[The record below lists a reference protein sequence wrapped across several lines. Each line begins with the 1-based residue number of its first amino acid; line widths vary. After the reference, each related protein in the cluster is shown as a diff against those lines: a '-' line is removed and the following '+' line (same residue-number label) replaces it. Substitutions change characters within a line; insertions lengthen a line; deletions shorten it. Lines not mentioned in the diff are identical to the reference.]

1 MMRDTLIVVF
11 MSLRVMSTDV
21 LAVALGRGHR
31 MDAVEP
37 GTGGPAGNARLTA
50 WTGLLLLV
58 LSVAELITLL
68 DVRGLISWHIGIGVL
83 LVPPALLKTGS
94 TGWRIA
100 RYYTGHRTYVEAGPP
115 PLLLRLFGPLVVIF
129 TLAVLVSGVVLALIG
144 PNNSRHVLVH
154 LFGQR
159 IDGVTLHQAAFAAWA
174 VVTGLHVLTRL
185 VPALQLTVLPGD
197 KGDHV
202 PGPRRR
208 GIALALTVAVAAAS
222 AAVVLGLSADWRSE
236 QVRGHELPPAPGAQ
250 SP

>member
-1 MMRDTLIVVF
+1 
-11 MSLRVMSTDV
+11 MSVRVMATDV
-21 LAVALGRGHR
+21 VAVALGRGHR
-31 MDAVEP
+31 TDAVES

-115 PLLLRLFGPLVVIF
+115 PLLLRLLGPLVVIF

-144 PNNSRHVLVH
+144 PDNSRHVLMH

-174 VVTGLHVLTRL
+174 IVTGLHVLTRL
-185 VPALQLTVLPGD
+185 VPALQLTVLPSGKRD
-197 KGDHV
+197 QV

-208 GIALALTVAVAAAS
+208 GVALVLTVAVAAAS
-222 AAVVLGLSADWRSE
+222 AALVLGVSGDWRSE
-236 QVRGHELPPAPGAQ
+236 PPRGHEPPSAPGAPQ
-250 SP
+250 P

>member
-1 MMRDTLIVVF
+1 

-31 MDAVEP
+31 VDAVAP

-58 LSVAELITLL
+58 LSLAELITLL

-94 TGWRIA
+94 TGWRIV
-100 RYYTGHRTYVEAGPP
+100 RYYTGQRTYVEAGPP
-115 PLLLRLFGPLVVIF
+115 PLLLRLLGPLVVIF

-144 PNNSRHVLVH
+144 PDNSRHVLANI
-154 LFGQR
+154 FGQR

-185 VPALQLTVLPGD
+185 VPALQLTVLPGG

-208 GIALALTVAVAAAS
+208 GIALALTLAVAAAS
-222 AAVVLGLSADWRSE
+222 AALVLGLSTDWRSE
-236 QVRGHELPPAPGAQ
+236 QGRDHELTPAPGEAQ
-250 SP
+250 RNFV

>member
-1 MMRDTLIVVF
+1 

-31 MDAVEP
+31 EDAVAP

-115 PLLLRLFGPLVVIF
+115 PLLLRLLGPLVVIF

-144 PNNSRHVLVH
+144 PDNSRHVLTNI
-154 LFGQR
+154 FGQR

-185 VPALQLTVLPGD
+185 VPALQLTVLPGG

-208 GIALALTVAVAAAS
+208 GIALALTLAVAAAS
-222 AAVVLGLSADWRSE
+222 AALVLGLSTDWRSE
-236 QVRGHELPPAPGAQ
+236 QGRDHELTPAPGEAQ
-250 SP
+250 RNFV